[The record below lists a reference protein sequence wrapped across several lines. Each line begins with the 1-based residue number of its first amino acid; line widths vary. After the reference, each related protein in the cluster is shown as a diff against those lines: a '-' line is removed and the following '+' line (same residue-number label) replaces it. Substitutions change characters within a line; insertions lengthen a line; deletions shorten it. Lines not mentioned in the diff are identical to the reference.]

1 MNDRPVRDYDK
12 AITSIVTRMRREKLI
27 GLVEVLLGDLVALDG
42 IDATKQVLARFQDQL
57 EHY

>member
-1 MNDRPVRDYDK
+1 MNDRPIRDYDK
-12 AITSIVTRMRREKLI
+12 AITEIVNRMRREKLI

>member
-1 MNDRPVRDYDK
+1 MTNPRDLDRAVAAVLAR
-12 AITSIVTRMRREKLI
+12 IQRRKLI

-42 IDATKQVLARFQDQL
+42 VDATRAVLKKFQDQL